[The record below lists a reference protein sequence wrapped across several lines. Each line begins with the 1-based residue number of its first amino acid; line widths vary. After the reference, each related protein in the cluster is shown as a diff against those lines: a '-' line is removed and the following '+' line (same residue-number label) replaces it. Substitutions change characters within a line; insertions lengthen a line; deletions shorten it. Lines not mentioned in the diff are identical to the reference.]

1 MSVQLKLLDHFKLK
15 NQLGINF
22 ACSYSEDDRFFIIND
37 LGIYI
42 LAFTGALLNEL
53 PRFLSTK
60 HFINLSNFTPCGNI
74 KLDLNSFHHELPKE
88 EVYDLVMKV
97 EYSANLKHTKPIAPA
112 AIYAEWSPK
121 GLANKNDCFLAA
133 LTNMYSLEVYMKYLN
148 DIEEVQYVAVA
159 NVTSAIIECEK
170 SNWKDNFRLGILMKL
185 EEYKKRIDCVT
196 PSGKYILMLKTSLLF
211 VHFNFLSFFI
221 LAFTW
226 SHLLQFNNTK
236 SAVIFCGHLN
246 GDISLWRLNARYFKF
261 GEMSIPT
268 FLGRYRTQL
277 KRITTLYWHQSSEY
291 GLYLCI

>member
-196 PSGKYILMLKTSLLF
+196 PSGKYILMLKTR
-211 VHFNFLSFFI
+211 FFY
-221 LAFTW
+221 AF
-226 SHLLQFNNTK
+226 
-236 SAVIFCGHLN
+236 
-246 GDISLWRLNARYFKF
+246 
-261 GEMSIPT
+261 
-268 FLGRYRTQL
+268 
-277 KRITTLYWHQSSEY
+277 
-291 GLYLCI
+291 